1 MKLEIINMYS
11 YNTNIVKNNS
21 FKYIRPII
29 EDTIENKKKYG
40 IPTLPII
47 YDLEKVVEDVEVVN
61 NTTNF
66 LENKL
71 VSLTFDDGPTKYTNE
86 LLKVLERNHSRATF
100 FILGNKIRG
109 NEEAIKN
116 IRSKGNEIGINGYS
130 HKPFTNMSLEDVDA
144 EIDNTLDML
153 KNLGV
158 KPSNIVRP
166 PYGKLNGS
174 IKIRSKSPF
183 VLWNIDTSDVR
194 DKEAIRNKIISNIQ
208 PGSIIKLHDTSID
221 TIEAL
226 EEVLP
231 ELIKD
236 GYRFVTVGEMNKIY
250 ENDLVPGKVYGKV
263 YDKLKEVA

>member
-1 MKLEIINMYS
+1 MKIDIIRLCEP
-11 YNTNIVKNNS
+11 NINVIRNNN
-21 FKYIRPII
+21 FKYIRNILD
-29 EDTIENKKKYG
+29 DTIENKKKHG

-47 YDLEKVVEDVEVVN
+47 YDFEIIKEEDNVVDFKP
-61 NTTNF
+61 TF

-130 HKPFTNMSLEDVDA
+130 HKPFTNMSVEDVNT
-144 EIDNTLDML
+144 EIVDTMDML
-153 KNLGV
+153 NRIGV
-158 KPSNIVRP
+158 NPSNIVRP

-174 IKIRSKSPF
+174 IKIKSKSPF

-194 DKEAIRNKIISNIQ
+194 DNKEAIRNKIMNNIQ
-208 PGSIIKLHDTSID
+208 PGSIIKLHDTSIN

-231 ELIKD
+231 ELIKE
-236 GYRFVTVGEMNKIY
+236 GYRFVTVGEMKERY
-250 ENDLVPGKVYGKV
+250 SKKLVPGKVYA
-263 YDKLKEVA
+263 KLKDVA

>member
-1 MKLEIINMYS
+1 MKLEVINVNS
-11 YNTNIVKNNS
+11 YNTSIIRNNS
-21 FKYIRPII
+21 FKYMRHII
-29 EDTIENKKKYG
+29 ADTIENKKKYG

-47 YDLEKVVEDVEVVN
+47 YDLEKVVEDVEVAN
-61 NTTNF
+61 STHNF

-130 HKPFTNMSLEDVDA
+130 YKPFTNMSVEDVNT
-144 EIDNTLDML
+144 EIVDTMDML
-153 KNLGV
+153 KRIGV
-158 KPSNIVRP
+158 NPSNIVRP

-174 IKIRSKSPF
+174 IKIKSKSPF

-194 DKEAIRNKIISNIQ
+194 DNKEAIRNKIIDNIK
-208 PGSIIKLHDTSID
+208 PGSIIKLHDTSIN

-231 ELIKD
+231 ELIKE
-236 GYRFVTVGEMNKIY
+236 GYRFVTVGEMKERY
-250 ENDLVPGKVYGKV
+250 SKKLVPGKVYA
-263 YDKLKEVA
+263 KLKDAA

>member
-1 MKLEIINMYS
+1 MKLEVISVNS
-11 YNTNIVKNNS
+11 YNTSIVKNNS
-21 FKYIRPII
+21 FKYMRPII

-40 IPTLPII
+40 IPTLSII
-47 YDLEKVVEDVEVVN
+47 YDAEKAKEDDEVVD

-144 EIDNTLDML
+144 EIDDTFDML
-153 KNLGV
+153 NRIGV
-158 KPSNIVRP
+158 NPSNIVRP

-174 IKIRSKSPF
+174 IKIKSKSPF

-194 DKEAIRNKIISNIQ
+194 DNKEAIRNKIIDNIK
-208 PGSIIKLHDTSID
+208 PGSIIKLHDASIN

-231 ELIKD
+231 ELIKE
-236 GYRFVTVGEMNKIY
+236 GYRFVTVGEMNKRY
-250 ENDLVPGKVYGKV
+250 ENDLVPGKVYA
-263 YDKLKEVA
+263 KLKDAA

>member
-1 MKLEIINMYS
+1 MKLEVISVNN
-11 YNTNIVKNNS
+11 YNTSIIRNNN
-21 FKYIRPII
+21 FEYIKHVIA
-29 EDTIENKKKYG
+29 DTIENKKKYG

-47 YDLEKVVEDVEVVN
+47 YDLEKVKDEIEPVN
-61 NTTNF
+61 NVSNF

-116 IRSKGNEIGINGYS
+116 IRSKGNEIGIHGYS
-130 HKPFTNMSLEDVDA
+130 HKPFTNMSVEDVNT
-144 EIDNTLDML
+144 EIVDTMDML
-153 KNLGV
+153 KRIGV
-158 KPSNIVRP
+158 NPSNIVRP

-174 IKIRSKSPF
+174 IKIKSKSPF

-194 DKEAIRNKIISNIQ
+194 DNKEAIRNKIIDNIK
-208 PGSIIKLHDTSID
+208 PGSIIKLHDASIN

-231 ELIKD
+231 ELIKE
-236 GYRFVTVGEMNKIY
+236 GYRFVTVGEMNKRY
-250 ENDLVPGKVYGKV
+250 ENDLVPGKVYA
-263 YDKLKEVA
+263 KLKDAA